1 MPSGATVT
9 GITVNVTSAG
19 GANCPGWYSVT
30 TWINNAQQGVAGC
43 TGTAS
48 YSNFNGQA
56 ANGLV
61 ISVKGQDNDAW
72 GDNMSIAYN
81 VTLNYSY
88 TVSPT
93 YAWSPSTALSSTNTL
108 TTTSNPTSQTT
119 YTLNVTATNGCSA
132 SDAVVVIVDQCPALS
147 STAASAFSNTCTGI
161 NSSAQ
166 TLTVAGLNLQN
177 NVLLT
182 APTGFGLSTSST
194 GPFTSSLTLTQ
205 AAGTLASTSVFV
217 AFAPTAAISYSG
229 NIAIESAGATTLS
242 IPVSGTG
249 IPSPTVSAGPD
260 VTICYSTSTTLT
272 GSTNATS
279 TPATGS
285 FNSGTVS
292 GSGLDNTNPVV
303 SYTFSGLPSGA
314 TVTGITVNVT
324 SAGGANCPGWY
335 SVTTWI
341 NNAQQ
346 GVAGCTGTASYSNFN
361 GQAAN
366 GLVISVKG
374 QDNDAWGDNMSI
386 AYNVTL
392 NYSYT
397 VSPTYAWSPST
408 ALSSVSSLST
418 TANPLTTTNYT
429 LTLTGT
435 NGCVSTDQV
444 SVIIDNCPALN
455 STTPSAFANTCAGSN
470 SAAQSIS
477 VAGFNLQGNAQV
489 TAPAG
494 FGLSTSA
501 SGPFTSSVSLS
512 PVSGTLS
519 VTDVFVVLSPTA
531 ATSYSG
537 DILIQSTGAASVA
550 IPVSGSG
557 IFTPSIA
564 AGPDVSICNGTST
577 ALAGTSNATS
587 STGTASISSGN
598 VTGSGLD
605 NTNPTVSYTFSGLPA
620 GATVTGITVNVTSAG
635 GTNCPS
641 WYSVSTWINNAQQ
654 GAASCAGTSTYTNFN
669 GQAANGLVVSV
680 KGQDNDAWGDNMSI
694 AYNVTLTYSYPIAPT
709 YAWTP
714 STGLSSTSTLS
725 STANPTTTT
734 NYTLTVTGTNGCTA
748 SDNVIVTV
756 MPLPATPVVSTPGTY
771 CGNTV
776 LTANNGGSGI
786 MYFQG
791 TTSNGTSITTP
802 STSESI
808 TTSGTYYF
816 RAREGVCWGTE
827 TAAAVVINPIP
838 NPGLIAGGNNGVCVG
853 SSITLSNNIS
863 GGVWTSSNP
872 NLATIDAQT
881 GVVNAISA
889 GSVVITYTVTN
900 SFGCVNAATKV
911 LQIKALPSNQIL
923 IPPAT
928 QICAGESVSLQAST
942 ASSYLW
948 SNNVTTQTLS
958 VTSSGTY
965 SVIITGAN
973 GCSSNSNAVT
983 ITVIPAPTIASISG
997 VSGLCMGAAQQY
1009 LNATPNGL
1017 WSSSNPAVLA
1027 VNPLTGLAT
1036 PVSPGSATL
1045 TYHVAN
1051 MPGCLN
1057 ANPGTASQ
1065 VIAVNALPNAQVTQN
1080 GSTTFC
1086 QGDSIT
1092 LVASAGASYLW
1103 SSGQTTQ
1110 SIVVNAAG
1118 TYQVAITTVNG
1129 CSANS
1134 NSVQINVNPVPNAT
1148 IYPGNNIAICAG
1160 ASINITTGS
1169 AVAYTWSNGQTTPSI
1184 NVSSAGT
1191 FTVALTGSNGCTV
1204 TSDPIV
1210 VSVIQV
1216 PVATISTNGSTTI
1229 CPGSNLT
1236 LTASPATSYLWSTGE
1251 TTQSIDVSA
1260 AGSYSVS
1267 VGSGSCSASSTPVF
1281 VAYHPTPQA
1290 QITASGPTAFC
1301 QGAAVTLQANT
1312 GAGLSYLWSTGA
1324 TTSSISTQSAGTY
1337 SVQITNG
1344 FGCTSAAASI
1354 QTVVNPLPT
1363 MSQIS
1368 GPSTVCSNGQI
1379 QLSIPMSGGVYS
1391 SSNLNTATVGHI
1403 NGLVTGLAAG
1413 SSTISYTYTNLNGCT
1428 ATVDYPIT
1436 ILAAPLTTIS
1446 ASGSTAFCQGGSVEL
1461 SAPSATSYLWSTGAT
1476 TQSIVVSTAGNY
1488 GLTMTAANGCS
1499 ASAQQV
1505 SVQVLAQP
1513 TIAAISGSSSVC
1525 VNASTQLSNATTN
1538 GLWSSSDI
1546 SKATVNPLSGLVS
1559 GLAAGSVV
1567 ISYQITTSNGCTAN
1581 ASLSMTV
1588 QSTTPTSISA
1598 SGSTTLCPGASVTL
1612 TASPGTAYLWSTG
1625 ATTQSITVAQAGT
1638 YQVSSL
1644 NNGCYSNSTA
1654 TSVSVQPAISTALT
1668 TSGATTFCAGNNV
1681 TITAPSAGSYLWS
1694 TGATTQSIV
1703 ANATGSYSVELTTN
1717 GCSATSAPLAV
1728 VVNALPTPTIAA
1740 SGATTLCAGAT
1751 VVLTASPASSYL
1763 WSNGANTQSI
1773 TVNAAGSYGLS
1784 VTANGCSAS
1793 ATPSVVTMAPS
1804 PNAVITNIGST
1815 TFCAGSSV
1823 VLNGPTPPTG
1833 STFSYVWRLNG
1844 TPISGATA
1852 PTYTASAAGNYS
1864 LVLTNNQGCTSTS
1877 ANTSVTVNALPTA
1890 TITPAASTTIC
1901 AGAAVTLTASA
1912 GSAYLWSNGATTQS
1926 ISASTAG
1933 TYTVAVNSNGCSA
1946 TSAPITVSVTA
1957 LPSPTVAANGPTT
1970 ICQGSNVVLTA
1981 SPATTY
1987 LWSNGATTA
1996 SITVNTAGN
2005 YSVLSTQN
2013 GCSATSAVTT
2023 INVTP
2028 LPTPTIS
2035 TIGTTTFC
2043 QGGSV
2048 TLTAATASS
2057 YLWNNGATTQSI
2069 VVSTAGNYSVNV
2081 NNNGCAATSAPV
2093 AVVVQALPSASVTA
2107 SGPLSFCQG
2116 ASVTLTATPAA
2127 AYSWSNGATTQSIV
2141 VNTAGNYAVQVTN
2154 ANGCVAA
2161 SAASVVSVQAPPAVP
2176 QIQVVGSLSL
2186 CSGASVTLTAPAAS
2200 SYLWTNGATTQSITV
2215 STATSI
2221 GLSVSNSAGCSASA
2235 VPVVVSTLTAPTA
2248 TITAS
2253 GSTSI
2258 CAGSN
2263 VVLTAAPASSYLWS
2277 TGATT
2282 QSISVQ
2288 TAGSYTVQAT
2298 QNGCS
2303 ATSVPTL
2310 VEVNALPVS
2319 TVVASGPTTFC
2330 QGGSVTLS
2338 AEPATSYLW
2347 SNGATTQSITVQAP
2361 GAYTVNLSL
2370 NGCSALSTPIQVA
2383 VQSLPSINISSSGA
2397 LTFCEGASV
2406 TLTADPAAS
2415 YAWSNGATSQSIT
2428 LATTQTVGL
2437 TVSNG
2442 VCSASAT
2449 PISVQ
2454 MLAAPALGSNTGAA
2468 AVCLGASAQLSN
2480 AVANGVWSSQNPS
2493 VVGIDPTSGS
2503 YTGLG
2508 AGATNLTYTVTY
2520 ANGCAV
2526 STTSPVVV
2534 NTISPVSIVANGPL
2548 SFCSGGAVQLSLPA
2562 GFAYQWSTNQTGSQI
2577 LVNATGAYGAIITN
2591 AAGCSYQVSPVQVTV
2606 NTAPAVAI
2614 QASAPAICSGQ
2625 SVSLTSS
2632 INAASYSWSTGSQ
2645 SNSITVQQ
2653 PSTYVLTVV
2662 DANGCS
2668 ASSVYTL
2675 GTGITPNA
2683 TIAAAGPTNFCAG
2696 ASVAL
2701 NANSYAGGTYLWSNG
2716 ATTPSITASNSG
2728 AYTVTITSPSGCS
2741 AVSNA
2746 ILVNVLSA
2754 PVASINLTGSA
2765 TSCSNQLVSLAV
2777 SGTGTYLW
2785 TNNATSQS
2793 IVPTT
2798 TGNYGVTVTGS
2809 NGCTTTLAPVS
2820 VTILPAPTAQITA
2833 NGPTTFCQGGSVALT
2848 ASGAATYGWSNGQSG
2863 STLSASTAGTYVLTA
2878 TAANGCSDT
2887 TSIDVAVNALPA
2899 NFIVASG
2906 PLSFCEGESVV
2917 LSAAAGNTYVWSNT
2931 AQSSSI
2937 NVTTSGS
2944 YSATVTSPAGC
2955 SVTTNAVAVQVNQP
2969 TTSTIN
2975 ATGVADYILNDIMY
2989 TQSGT
2994 YTQTLTNAAG
3004 CDSTITL
3011 NLTLT
3016 VGLDEQT
3023 VVSFSVQ
3030 PNPTDAVFTLKAS
3043 EALYS
3048 NYVIQ
3053 DAQGKVVATG
3063 ALNGT
3068 STTIDIDQVAR
3079 GIYFLKVAEAAE
3091 AIRIVKN

>member
-1 MPSGATVT
+1 M
-9 GITVNVTSAG
+9 
-19 GANCPGWYSVT
+19 
-30 TWINNAQQGVAGC
+30 
-43 TGTAS
+43 
-48 YSNFNGQA
+48 
-56 ANGLV
+56 
-61 ISVKGQDNDAW
+61 
-72 GDNMSIAYN
+72 
-81 VTLNYSY
+81 
-88 TVSPT
+88 
-93 YAWSPSTALSSTNTL
+93 
-108 TTTSNPTSQTT
+108 
-119 YTLNVTATNGCSA
+119 
-132 SDAVVVIVDQCPALS
+132 
-147 STAASAFSNTCTGI
+147 
-161 NSSAQ
+161 
-166 TLTVAGLNLQN
+166 
-177 NVLLT
+177 
-182 APTGFGLSTSST
+182 
-194 GPFTSSLTLTQ
+194 TLTQ

-1793 ATPSVVTMAPS
+1793 ATPAVVTMAPS